1 MEYVKYCAHK
11 RQLNL
16 WRAIK
21 MAKKDYT
28 HTYTIVFAGVG
39 GQGNISAIIILGE
52 ALIQKGF
59 AVHSSET
66 HGLGQRGGKV
76 QTILRFCEQDIAPIP
91 TLGTADLIVAT
102 EKSAV
107 LDVLK
112 FANPDKK
119 TKIVI
124 DSYKNEIVE
133 VEYPDDEYIDRCLQE
148 NSDELYIIPATN
160 IAETKVGNIKTAN
173 TVIIGYLLKFIP
185 LNPEDLKKSLEQRYK
200 GKILELNIRA
210 LEEGINFR

>member
-1 MEYVKYCAHK
+1 
-11 RQLNL
+11 
-16 WRAIK
+16 
-21 MAKKDYT
+21 MAKKN
-28 HTYTIVFAGVG
+28 YTIVFTGVG

-52 ALIQKGF
+52 ALIRKGF
-59 AVHSSET
+59 SVHSSET

-76 QTILRFCEQDIAPIP
+76 QTILRYSEIDAAPLP

-107 LDVLK
+107 LDVLE
-112 FANPDKK
+112 FTDPGKK

-124 DSYKNEIVE
+124 DSYKNEIVG
-133 VEYPDDEYIDRCLQE
+133 VEYPDDEYINGCLQE
-148 NSDELYIIPATN
+148 NSDEIYIIPATY

-173 TVIIGYLLKFIP
+173 TVIIGYILQFLP
-185 LNPEDLKKSLEQRYK
+185 LGAEDLKKSLEERYK

>member
-1 MEYVKYCAHK
+1 M
-11 RQLNL
+11 
-16 WRAIK
+16 IK
-21 MAKKDYT
+21 MAKKS
-28 HTYTIVFAGVG
+28 YTIVFTGVG

-59 AVHSSET
+59 TVHSSET

-76 QTILRFCEQDIAPIP
+76 QTILRFWEKDSAPIP

-124 DSYKNEIVE
+124 DSYKNEIVG

-148 NSDELYIIPATN
+148 NSDEIYIVPSTN

-173 TVIIGYLLKFIP
+173 TVTIGFILKFLP
-185 LNPEDLKKSLEQRYK
+185 LSADDLKKSLKLRYK
-200 GKILELNIRA
+200 GNILELNIKA
-210 LEEGINFR
+210 LERGINFH